1 VSCALRSDF
10 IDVSHS
16 AADFAVEDGASN
28 SDAAFL
34 ARIRTTA
41 VLPELV
47 DVATIPRASARNQ
60 DSLRLLLQRPALT
73 QEQLA
78 EVNSVCAALASAARD
93 TSFDDKGLEHVTV
106 AFKSYVPRSE
116 MWRFQMTAVNSVV
129 YEGKAFAVDN
139 IRVHVNGLETA
150 RRRAL
155 CGVVTKD
162 TKFAFRS
169 RCAHF
174 TILIQLSKEM
184 WEFATDGNLYFEK
197 VRAEDALVRALQA
210 CHAFSCGVVLAA
222 RDRRTA
228 SSPCCSRS
236 GTPCL

>member
-1 VSCALRSDF
+1 VKGNVVISVLTSVAELFHLRRGQTVTVRSA
-10 IDVSHS
+10 DV
-16 AADFAVEDGASN
+16 
-28 SDAAFL
+28 
-34 ARIRTTA
+34 R
-41 VLPELV
+41 
-47 DVATIPRASARNQ
+47 
-60 DSLRLLLQRPALT
+60 
-73 QEQLA
+73 
-78 EVNSVCAALASAARD
+78 EV
-93 TSFDDKGLEHVTV
+93 GLEHVTV